1 MSLKK
6 CVVTLT
12 AEERSLLQSLVSKDK
27 VGARKRL
34 RAQILLKADE
44 GAARPELERRA
55 YRPEALDVGM
65 CARSLERVRRRL
77 VEEGLEGALERKR
90 QKNRRALAG
99 STAMAKP
106 IW

>member
-55 YRPEALDVGM
+55 YRPRPSMWM
-65 CARSLERVRRRL
+65 CARLSGCAGVADSPPLK
-77 VEEGLEGALERKR
+77 ALK
-90 QKNRRALAG
+90 
-99 STAMAKP
+99 SP
-106 IW
+106 